1 MTTSLFCITPWPWWI
16 WAFWS
21 LFSLF
26 MFSHISLYLSLP
38 YLSLHF
44 RRMPRTKF
52 IFNIAYRRAIRFVT
66 GSYGHFGPPLQPSYC
81 VSIYSFA
88 IELRTMLLITVSL
101 GISYTPRKKAR
112 NTQFC
117 FALDGT
123 SPSGVPAR
131 KVVEKG
137 YKSAGFTVAVW
148 FRQ

>member
-26 MFSHISLYLSLP
+26 MFSHISLYLSL
-38 YLSLHF
+38 HF

-66 GSYGHFGPPLQPSYC
+66 GPYGHFGPPLRPSYC